1 MASSTSS
8 SSKAPKKNMLPTPP
22 TSLTDLVFNPCN
34 HVARLECDPKYKEFN
49 PISSFLQKS
58 PLRFALTK
66 NPPKMS
72 KMLIGNFWLTCVYD
86 ATTNKVS
93 ASILSEP
100 TSPDITFG
108 VEDVRRAL
116 ALPSYDCYDAFPLG
130 TEHDEVVAALNYIHG
145 ENDRGRRT
153 LLRRHMG
160 GIWNFFFS
168 HITFCLS
175 KKTGGHDQCPSYL
188 TQLAH
193 AIMFQR
199 KIDYAQYFFHE
210 LISVITPPKRPHVAY
225 PRFIWPII
233 NNLLADAIETDHR
246 VVYDYHSP
254 LVTRP
259 LLKRGP
265 LATDNPLLPGMVSFI
280 NSPDLQWGDA
290 KDTPV
295 SKGPSSVVD
304 PSSLSL
310 VTPAST
316 HSSQA
321 TGTAAL
327 AQMTI
332 PPKGPSVV
340 TQVNLHT
347 SKRRNSTSSPPSSP
361 KRKRKVSRA
370 NPHTPPTDS
379 SKSAGVEI
387 VPSGPGESATPTTTS
402 SVSSPKDACETFGD
416 PHLPSSPSSF
426 GDEDDLVFSPDQ
438 GSDFSL
444 HGLSPDHFMVDTCA
458 RPSET
463 LVLPKASIEGISRYL
478 AYLQQGQGQ
487 DKVTTQA
494 GPSTSAYRSP
504 PHSPESSSSPMATS
518 ADSSSSD
525 DFSSSPRSPATD
537 DLLQSNA
544 YYEEPSRTLPL
555 PHHPPTPSRC
565 QASAAAAR
573 DTPPV
578 PVIPPE
584 ILADIQEANKQ
595 HRLIG
600 AQLREHQNVLGS
612 LVKVTC
618 EKLLSL
624 ETSVAALQ
632 AASDARDAQVRRL
645 QAASQAHSAISTQ
658 ILQSLLSLHQRLDS
672 FLVVPPTTAE
682 GEKQLVVQ
690 VSSDSGRQGP
700 TPVVSTDAPTEGE
713 RLPRQGIDKGKKK
726 LSADEEAMLSQQQK
740 ASAIKAFVC
749 EADWLKLQ
757 PPSKVDIQQVVELD
771 SDDILWYRKSLM
783 ERKLKSKIVEVKFGT
798 SKRSEIDIRIVIRRE
813 DDSQQATKFCDLDD
827 YGLSEWY
834 EISELLSKSLSR
846 HKPSVKR
853 SLNTLL
859 EKMKNIGKK
868 YKHSHDE
875 EVQVEILKQMCLS
888 SPPQISH
895 SDKQHIFK
903 DLAAKGMTPNSQNL
917 NLKIPGGPS
926 LGPGTVTGRPYK
938 GVYFLDETE
947 TKRFFRHEEVSIAHT
962 EFLVAILSLIPV
974 NSQAAFLRH
983 DIMGELHKRQKKE

>member
-1 MASSTSS
+1 MASSTSP
-8 SSKAPKKNMLPTPP
+8 SSKAPKKNMPPTRP

-34 HVARLECDPKYKEFN
+34 HVARLECDPRHKEFN

-93 ASILSEP
+93 ASILSKP

-145 ENDRGRRT
+145 ENDRGRGT
-153 LLRRHMG
+153 LFRRHMG

-225 PRFIWPII
+225 PRFIWLII
-233 NNLLADAIETDHR
+233 NNLLADAIEADHR
-246 VVYDYHSP
+246 VIYDYHAP

-280 NSPDLQWGDA
+280 NSLDLQWGDA

-332 PPKGPSVV
+332 PSKGPSVV
-340 TQVNLHT
+340 TQVTPHT
-347 SKRRNSTSSPPSSP
+347 SKQRHSISSPPSSP

-387 VPSGPGESATPTTTS
+387 VPSGPGESATPTATS
-402 SVSSPKDACETFGD
+402 SVYPLQRMHVRLSGTLTFPLPHPPSGMRMTWSSPQTKALTSHCTAYHPTISWSTLLHD
-416 PHLPSSPSSF
+416 P
-426 GDEDDLVFSPDQ
+426 
-438 GSDFSL
+438 
-444 HGLSPDHFMVDTCA
+444 
-458 RPSET
+458 
-463 LVLPKASIEGISRYL
+463 
-478 AYLQQGQGQ
+478 GQ
-487 DKVTTQA
+487 DRVTTQA

-518 ADSSSSD
+518 VD
-525 DFSSSPRSPATD
+525 
-537 DLLQSNA
+537 
-544 YYEEPSRTLPL
+544 EEPSRILPL

-565 QASAAAAR
+565 QASAAAVR
-573 DTPPV
+573 DT
-578 PVIPPE
+578 PPE

-600 AQLREHQNVLGS
+600 AQFREHQNVLGS

-618 EKLLSL
+618 DKLFSL

-632 AASDARDAQVRRL
+632 AASDARDAEVRRL

-658 ILQSLLSLHQRLDS
+658 ILQSLLSLHQRLGS
-672 FLVVPPTTAE
+672 LLVTPPTAAE
-682 GEKQLVVQ
+682 GEKQLV
-690 VSSDSGRQGP
+690 SSDIGRQGP
-700 TPVVSTDAPTEGE
+700 TPVVPTDAPTEGE
-713 RLPRQGIDKGKKK
+713 LLPRQGIDKGKKK
-726 LSADEEAMLSQQQK
+726 LSADEEAMLFQQQK
-740 ASAIKAFVC
+740 AT
-749 EADWLKLQ
+749 
-757 PPSKVDIQQVVELD
+757 
-771 SDDILWYRKSLM
+771 R
-783 ERKLKSKIVEVKFGT
+783 
-798 SKRSEIDIRIVIRRE
+798 
-813 DDSQQATKFCDLDD
+813 FCDLDD

-859 EKMKNIGKK
+859 ERMKNIGKK

-895 SDKQHIFK
+895 SDKHHIFK

-938 GVYFLDETE
+938 GVYFLDDTE
-947 TKRFFRHEEVSIAHT
+947 TKRFFRHEEISIAHT
-962 EFLVAILSLIPV
+962 EFLTPKPKDKYAYLINTIGQDGADLSLQEPKTSSEAEDFSIFR
-974 NSQAAFLRH
+974 SRRFLSLRSRRPLSLKSRRPLSLQEPEDVFGNQRLLNLQGLKISPTH
-983 DIMGELHKRQKKE
+983 CTFLTKYIVISCIDVDLIWRSDKVSFVYYTILRKGLYHPSAGQHFKPKHLKTKGTSCTLLKTCVHPLLNRCPMHLMHEAL